1 MYEVTVDLGLKT
13 GLDKNLKLEETRL
26 RVDKDKP
33 KGWFKGNWKG
43 DYSKLLWATLTYS
56 GLL

>member
-1 MYEVTVDLGLKT
+1 MYEVAVDLGLKT

-43 DYSKLLWATLTYS
+43 DYSKLCYFGPL
-56 GLL
+56 

>member
-1 MYEVTVDLGLKT
+1 M
-13 GLDKNLKLEETRL
+13 TRL

-43 DYSKLLWATLTYS
+43 DYSKLCC
-56 GLL
+56 GLPHVLPLAVHLAHKILVTSPEAQSSPE

>member
-1 MYEVTVDLGLKT
+1 MIRSKKHTVVFVSQ
-13 GLDKNLKLEETRL
+13 NRVSFVMITRL

-43 DYSKLLWATLTYS
+43 DYSKLCYFGPL
-56 GLL
+56 